1 MIQSRILRHKIEAY
15 AETATPAPN
24 GQRVK
29 TYTYAFPDRTEITF
43 KSGREEQEGSMGYA
57 AKTMKFKVRHKP
69 GRYTERMLIKFEG
82 DYYNIRSINPDR
94 TRWFDILECDR
105 VPEGSVQITV

>member
-43 KSGREEQEGSMGYA
+43 KSGRY
-57 AKTMKFKVRHKP
+57 
-69 GRYTERMLIKFEG
+69 L
-82 DYYNIRSINPDR
+82 
-94 TRWFDILECDR
+94 
-105 VPEGSVQITV
+105 